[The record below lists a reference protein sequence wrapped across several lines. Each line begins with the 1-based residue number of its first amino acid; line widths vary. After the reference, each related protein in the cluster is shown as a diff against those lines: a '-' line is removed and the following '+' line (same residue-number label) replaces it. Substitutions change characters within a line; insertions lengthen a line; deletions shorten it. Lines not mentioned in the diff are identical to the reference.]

1 MSAFF
6 LLMAFLTP
14 GDGVVD
20 AEVDSVDFDNSVIP
34 ILTKAGCNTGA
45 CHGAAVGR
53 GGFKL
58 SLYGGDP
65 DLDFRS
71 IVLELEGRRVNLSHP
86 DKSLLVLKPTESIE
100 HGGGTRLEYEGS
112 DADLLTKWIAQGTPR
127 VQKERLDE
135 FHVSPNL
142 HVADRVG
149 AELQLTATAH
159 FTGGAE
165 VNVTQW
171 TVFTP
176 EDTAA
181 VTIDPQT
188 ATARLLRRGR
198 HIVVARYLDQVVP
211 VEIIVPLSD
220 TAIDLADAPRHNFID
235 DEIVQLL
242 STLRIPLSPQADN
255 PVFLRRATL
264 DLTGRLP
271 TVDAVG
277 QFENASGRKQRTQLI
292 DRLLSSPEFNEY
304 WTLQMARLLR
314 IRSQPKDTQGASTYH
329 KWLKNQITNGT
340 PYDEFTRQI
349 LTATGDTHKVGPANF
364 YRTVDGAREQA
375 EFASE
380 LFMGNRL
387 RCANCHNHPLDR
399 WKQDDYHGLAA
410 IFAKLESDP
419 GNRVIKVNSRGEVTH
434 PRTGTA
440 AIPRIPGEKFL
451 NSDSDG
457 REVFAAWLTSQ
468 QNPYFAKAIVN
479 RLWKA
484 MMGRGLVEPTD
495 DLRATNPATHPALL
509 AELADDFVRH
519 RYDLRHTL
527 RRIALSAAYG
537 RSPATLPENSADTRF
552 YSHALSRPLQPEVL
566 ADAISDITGI
576 ADQYGDET
584 PGTRAVALFD
594 SNIKSDTLDILGRC
608 GRDESCEAADQA
620 AGGLARKLHMFNGEL
635 LNRRISAED
644 SRLEKLIASDRTPE
658 EIVKEFYRLALN
670 RNPDAREQAFWNKQ
684 TAAATDATQ
693 RQDIL
698 EDFVWSLLTC
708 REFGTNH

>member
-1 MSAFF
+1 MSAIV
-6 LLMAFLTP
+6 LLVAFLSV
-14 GDGVVD
+14 GDGVAN
-20 AEVDSVDFDNSVIP
+20 AEVNSVDFDNKVIP

-53 GGFKL
+53 GGFRL

-65 DLDFRS
+65 DFDFRS

-100 HGGGTRLEYEGS
+100 HGGGTRLEYEGN
-112 DADLLTKWIAQGTPR
+112 DVELLTKWISQGTPR
-127 VQKERLDE
+127 VQKERLSE
-135 FHVSPNL
+135 FHVTPDL
-142 HVADRVG
+142 HVADHIG
-149 AELQLTATAH
+149 AELQLSATAH
-159 FTGGAE
+159 FTGGAD
-165 VNVTQW
+165 VDVTQW

-176 EDTAA
+176 EDAAA

-188 ATARLLRRGR
+188 ATAKLLRRGR
-198 HIVVARYLDQVVP
+198 HIVVARYLDRVVP
-211 VEIIVPLSD
+211 IELIVPLLD
-220 TAIDLADAPRHNFID
+220 TAVDLADAPRNNFID
-235 DEIVQLL
+235 DEVLQIL
-242 STLRIPLSPQADN
+242 STLRIPVSQQADDHT
-255 PVFLRRATL
+255 FLRRATL

-271 TVDAVG
+271 TIDAVDEFLTTSRL
-277 QFENASGRKQRTQLI
+277 QQPTHLI

-304 WTLQMARLLR
+304 WTLQMAKLLR
-314 IRSQPKDTQGASTYH
+314 IRSRDKDAQGALTYH
-329 KWLKNQITNGT
+329 KWLKSQIADSV
-340 PYDEFTRQI
+340 PYDQFTRMI
-349 LTATGDTHKVGPANF
+349 LTATGDTHEVGPANF
-364 YRTVDGAREQA
+364 YRTVGGAREQA

-399 WKQDDYHGLAA
+399 WTQDDYHGLAA
-410 IFAKLESDP
+410 IFAKLDS
-419 GNRVIKVNSRGEVTH
+419 GRVIKVNSRGEVTH

-440 AIPRIPGEKFL
+440 AMARIPGERFL
-451 NSDSDG
+451 EGDDDG
-457 REVFAAWLTSQ
+457 REAFATWLTSQ

-509 AELADDFVRH
+509 TQLADDFVSH
-519 RYDLRHTL
+519 KYDLRHTL

-537 RSPATLPENSADTRF
+537 RSPQTLPENHADNRF

-594 SNIKSDTLDILGRC
+594 SNIKSDALDILGRC
-608 GRDESCEAADQA
+608 GRDESCEATDLA

-635 LNRRISAED
+635 INSRNSGAD
-644 SRLEKLIASDRTPE
+644 SRLAGLIAAGRKPE
-658 EIVKEFYRLALN
+658 EIVNEFYRLALS
-670 RNPDAREQAFWNKQ
+670 RTPDATERTYWNKQ
-684 TAAATDATQ
+684 VATATDAAQ
-693 RQDIL
+693 QQDIL

-708 REFGTNH
+708 HEFGTNH